1 MLTQLAL
8 NNRALTIAF
17 LIIVLLIGPVSILN
31 HPSREDPAIIIR
43 SASVIANF
51 PGMSANRVENL
62 ITSKLEEKIR
72 EMPEVDE
79 LETVSSVG
87 QSLVKITIA
96 DKYTDMT
103 QIWSDLRN
111 KIDDVKP
118 ELPSG
123 TLGPQVFDDE
133 GNVAMATIAMTAEG
147 FSNLEMYEASKAL
160 RRVIYAR
167 VPGVRKVE
175 FFGRVEPRVFV
186 EFDNI
191 RLSRMGLT
199 PNAIQS
205 AISQQNVILP
215 GGRIEADGKAF
226 TIEPS
231 GDLGSID
238 DIKNISIALPDS
250 SSSVYLSDIADI
262 SFDFEDPPKQPA
274 FWNGKET
281 IVISVSMV
289 DQFNA
294 FVMGDA
300 LKKVVTAFNGT
311 LPVGFQLDL
320 ITWQPDEIRTAVFG
334 VFNNLWQTVLIVLG
348 VVIAFLGFRT
358 GLIVGAMVPLVMVI
372 TVIIMRLIGIELERM
387 SLASLIISLGL
398 LVDNGIVVAEE
409 FGNRIMRGQDRVQAA
424 LETGQSLSRPLLAAS
439 LTTILAFMPL
449 MLAPG
454 GAGEYTR
461 SISLVIAIALLV
473 SWVVALT
480 ALILFCLWFLK
491 VGETVDEE
499 KAYSAWY
506 YDRYRGLIR
515 ACLKKK
521 YLSVAA
527 AFSTLLI
534 GVFLFGYVSKTFFPG
549 SERTQLQVLVELPQ
563 GHNTLAT
570 RAVTKR
576 LENWLLDKKKN
587 PDVVSVVTYI
597 ADGGPRFYLA
607 LSPVDGT
614 PNTAYVLVNVK
625 APEDVGKLRQRVMR
639 YAVDS
644 VPEAEIFPKAMSM
657 GPNEAGL
664 VEYRI
669 AGPDEKIL
677 KKSAEQLRLAL
688 RRIPGTV
695 NVTDDWK
702 NPTVTLRVVIDQDAA
717 RRVGITSQDIANSLS
732 NQLSG
737 VEVTDYRIDDL
748 SIPVVFR
755 TGEDERT
762 QLSRLRSLNIAVSGG
777 SPVPL
782 EQVAKL
788 APSFGFSQVK
798 RRDLERVITVSGKSD
813 VFTAA
818 ELDQKMSKD
827 VDALK
832 QSLPRLY
839 RIEKGGEIE
848 GSSDAQSALFG
859 NVPLAFAIM
868 ILVLVWQFDSFKK
881 PTMVL
886 LTIPLSITGVSL
898 SLLLMPGANFSFM
911 GILGFLALAGIVINN
926 AIVLI
931 DRIEIEKAAGRSD
944 IDAIVEAG
952 VRRLQPIIMTTCTTA
967 MGLLPIILSRDV
979 LFYDLAV
986 VISGGLIVGTL
997 LTLIV
1002 IPCLYAVF
1010 YNVKGEEPEAETP
1023 PEADQDASLQP
1034 EAT

>member
-1 MLTQLAL
+1 MLTRLAL

-17 LIIVLLIGPVSILN
+17 LIVVLLIGPISILN
-31 HPSREDPAIIIR
+31 HPSREDPAITIR
-43 SASVIANF
+43 SASVIASF

-79 LETVSSVG
+79 LETISSVG

-103 QIWSDLRN
+103 PIWSDLRN

-147 FSNLEMYEASKAL
+147 FTNVEMYEASKAL

-175 FFGRVEPRVFV
+175 FFGRIEPRVFV

-199 PNAIQS
+199 ATAIQS

-215 GGRIEADGKAF
+215 GGRIEANGKSF

-238 DIKNISIALPDS
+238 DIKKISIALPDS
-250 SSSVYLSDIADI
+250 KSTVYLSDIATI

-274 FWNGKET
+274 FWNGKEA
-281 IVISVSMV
+281 IVVSVSMV

-294 FVMGDA
+294 FVMGEA
-300 LKKVVTAFNGT
+300 LQKVVTSFNGT

-320 ITWQPDEIRTAVFG
+320 ITWQPKEIRTAIFG
-334 VFNNLWQTVLIVLG
+334 VFNNLWQTILIVLG

-372 TVIIMRLIGIELERM
+372 TVIAMRLLGIELERM

-398 LVDNGIVVAEE
+398 LVDNGIVVAED
-409 FGNRIMRGQDRVQAA
+409 FGNRIKRGQERIQAA
-424 LETGQSLSRPLLAAS
+424 LETGQSLSNPLLAAS

-491 VGETVDEE
+491 VGETVDDD
-499 KAYSAWY
+499 KAYGAWY
-506 YDRYRGLIR
+506 YERYRGLIR
-515 ACLKKK
+515 ACLRKK
-521 YLSVAA
+521 YISVAA
-527 AFSTLLI
+527 AFSTLLV
-534 GVFLFGYVSKTFFPG
+534 GVFLFGFVSKTFFPG

-576 LENWLLDKKKN
+576 LETWLLDKEKN

-614 PNTAYVLVNVK
+614 PNTAYMLVNVK
-625 APEDVGKLRQRVMR
+625 TPQDVATLRQRVMR
-639 YAVDS
+639 FAVDS

-669 AGPDEKIL
+669 SGPDEKIL
-677 KKSAEQLRLAL
+677 KKSAEQLQLAM

-695 NVTDDWK
+695 NITDDWK
-702 NPTVTLRVVIDQDAA
+702 NPTATLRVVIDQDAA

-755 TGEDERT
+755 TGVDERT

-788 APSFGFSQVK
+788 APRFGFSQVK

-813 VFTAA
+813 RLTAA
-818 ELDQKMSKD
+818 ALDAEMSKE
-827 VDALK
+827 VAALQ
-832 QSLPRLY
+832 QSLPPLY

-848 GSSDAQSALFG
+848 GSSDAQTALFG

-881 PTMVL
+881 PTIVL
-886 LTIPLSITGVSL
+886 LTIPLSITGVAL

-931 DRIEIEKAAGRSD
+931 DRIEIEKELGRSEQ
-944 IDAIVEAG
+944 DAIVEAG

-1002 IPCLYAVF
+1002 VPCLYAVF
-1010 YNVKGEEPEAETP
+1010 YRVVDREPKPSRSSEP
-1023 PEADQDASLQP
+1023 DQDPSLQL